1 MINKVTLVGRLGADP
16 EIRTLGS
23 GAMVAKFSVATSEN
37 YKDRAGQWQEET
49 QWHDVVL
56 WRNLA
61 ERAQQYLQ
69 KGSMIYLDGK
79 LTHRKWQDKEGN
91 PRRTTEVVGA
101 FFRILD
107 GKRDGN
113 DDGGADRTGDTYNT
127 DTPAKTH
134 ASAEKQEMEAEE
146 DLPF

>member
-16 EIRTLGS
+16 EIRTLSNGT
-23 GAMVAKFSVATSEN
+23 MVAKFSVATSES
-37 YKDRAGQWQEET
+37 YRDRAGEWQEET

-61 ERAQQYLQ
+61 ERAQQSLR

-91 PRRTTEVVGA
+91 PRKTTEVVGA
-101 FFRILD
+101 FFRSLD
-107 GKRDGN
+107 ARRDGQPGGESREQGEP
-113 DDGGADRTGDTYNT
+113 DGSGGR
-127 DTPAKTH
+127 P
-134 ASAEKQEMEAEE
+134 MEADE

>member
-1 MINKVTLVGRLGADP
+1 MINKVTLVGRLGGDP
-16 EIRTLGS
+16 EIRTLAN

-37 YKDRAGQWQEET
+37 YKDRSGQWQEET

-61 ERAQQYLQ
+61 ERAQQYLR
-69 KGSMIYLDGK
+69 KGSMVYLDGK
-79 LTHRKWQDKEGN
+79 LTHRKWQDKDGN

-107 GKRDGN
+107 GRRDGN
-113 DDGGADRTGDTYNT
+113 DDGGGDDREVSENQGVPARSTTGGG
-127 DTPAKTH
+127 AR
-134 ASAEKQEMEAEE
+134 EMEAEE